1 MGVPLSPKAQAFIK
15 EKVFGNVATVMRN
28 GSPQVTTVWVDTDG
42 TNVLVNSV
50 EGRVK
55 VKNMQRDSRVALAIV
70 AEGNAYRALFVRGR
84 VTSMTTDGAADH
96 YEALAKKYERPVMG
110 QPGHTRIKIFIE
122 PLSVIERG
130 L

>member
-1 MGVPLSPKAQAFIK
+1 MGVPLSPEAQAFIK
-15 EKVFGNVATVMRN
+15 EKAFGHVATVMRN

-42 TNVLVNSV
+42 ASILVNSV
-50 EGRVK
+50 EGRTK
-55 VKNMQRDSRVALAIV
+55 VRNMQRDGRVALVIA

-84 VTSMTTDGAADH
+84 VSSTTTDGAAEH
-96 YEALAKKYERPVMG
+96 YEALAKRYERPVMG
-110 QPGHTRIKIFIE
+110 QPGQTRVKIFIE